1 MLRRDVITLATTAAA
16 LAVAS
21 PVLASGGGG
30 DKAEGDSAAASVN
43 IAGVG
48 LPVTSNGRIR
58 NYVFVTVKVHLGAGT
73 TIEAMRAKDPFIRD
87 ALVRTAHRVSLAMP
101 NDFTRMN
108 ENAINAAVMAIA
120 NVVVGHGG
128 VTASEVLMQ
137 TPRRRTGVQQG

>member
-16 LAVAS
+16 LAAAS

-30 DKAEGDSAAASVN
+30 KPEGETAAASVN

>member
-16 LAVAS
+16 LAAAS

-30 DKAEGDSAAASVN
+30 KPEGEAAAASVN

-137 TPRRRTGVQQG
+137 TPRRRSGLQQG

>member
-1 MLRRDVITLATTAAA
+1 MIALATTAAA
-16 LAVAS
+16 LAATS
-21 PVLASGGGG
+21 PALASSGG
-30 DKAEGDSAAASVN
+30 KSEAEPGALNVN

-48 LPVTSNGRIR
+48 LPVISNGRIR
-58 NYVFVTVKVHLGAGT
+58 NYVFVTVKVHLGAGQT
-73 TIEAMRAKDPFIRD
+73 LEGMRAKDPFIRD

>member
-1 MLRRDVITLATTAAA
+1 MIALATTAAA
-16 LAVAS
+16 LAATS
-21 PVLASGGGG
+21 PALASSSGG
-30 DKAEGDSAAASVN
+30 KTEAAPGALNVN

-48 LPVTSNGRIR
+48 LPVISNGRIR
-58 NYVFVTVKVHLGAGT
+58 NYVFVTVKVHLGPDQTLEG
-73 TIEAMRAKDPFIRD
+73 MRAKDPFIRD

>member
-21 PVLASGGGG
+21 PVLASGGG
-30 DKAEGDSAAASVN
+30 KKPEGETAAASVN

-58 NYVFVTVKVHLGAGT
+58 NYVFVTVKVHLGPGT